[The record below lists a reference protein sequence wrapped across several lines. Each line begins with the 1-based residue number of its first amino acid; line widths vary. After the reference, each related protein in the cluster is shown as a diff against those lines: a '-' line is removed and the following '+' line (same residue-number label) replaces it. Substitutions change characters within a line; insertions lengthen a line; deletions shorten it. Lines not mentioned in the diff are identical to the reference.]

1 MIISGNGHSLPTKK
15 ESEMRVANILTAKG
29 DDVISVVPDTNIV
42 DFAKILKSKRIGAI
56 LVMEAGSI
64 VGIIS
69 ERDIAR
75 GLPDYGEKILSMPV
89 SDIMT
94 KKVTTCNSDAS
105 IDEIMEM
112 MTENRIR
119 HLPVVDDGKLVGFI
133 SVGDVVKNR
142 VEELVAEEDQL
153 RSYVSGSSY

>member
-1 MIISGNGHSLPTKK
+1 MQ
-15 ESEMRVANILTAKG
+15 VANILKVKG
-29 DDVISVVPDTNIV
+29 DDVISVAPDTNIV
-42 DFAKILKSKRIGAI
+42 EVAKILKSKRIGAI
-56 LVMEAGSI
+56 LVMEGGSI
-64 VGIIS
+64 AGIIS

-75 GLPDYGEKILSMPV
+75 GLPDYGEKILNMPV
-89 SDIMT
+89 SDLMT
-94 KKVTTCNSDAS
+94 KTVTTCSSDAS

-112 MTENRIR
+112 MTKNRIR

>member
-1 MIISGNGHSLPTKK
+1 
-15 ESEMRVANILTAKG
+15 
-29 DDVISVVPDTNIV
+29 
-42 DFAKILKSKRIGAI
+42 
-56 LVMEAGSI
+56 MEGGSI
-64 VGIIS
+64 AGIIS

-75 GLPDYGEKILSMPV
+75 GLPDYSEKILSMPV
-89 SDIMT
+89 SDLMT
-94 KKVTTCNSDAS
+94 KKVTTCTSDAS

-142 VEELVAEEDQL
+142 LEELVAEEDQL

>member
-1 MIISGNGHSLPTKK
+1 
-15 ESEMRVANILTAKG
+15 MRVANILTAKG

>member
-1 MIISGNGHSLPTKK
+1 
-15 ESEMRVANILTAKG
+15 MRVANILTVKG
-29 DDVISVVPDTNIV
+29 DDVISVEPNTTIIEV
-42 DFAKILKSKRIGAI
+42 AKVLKSKRIGAI
-56 LVMEAGSI
+56 LVMEGGSI
-64 VGIIS
+64 AGIIS

-75 GLPDYGEKILSMPV
+75 GLPNYGEKILSMPV
-89 SDIMT
+89 SDLMT
-94 KKVTTCNSDAS
+94 KKVTTCTSDAS

-112 MTENRIR
+112 MAENRIR

-142 VEELVAEEDQL
+142 VEELVAEEEQL

>member
-1 MIISGNGHSLPTKK
+1 
-15 ESEMRVANILTAKG
+15 MRVANILTVKG
-29 DDVISVVPDTNIV
+29 DDVISVEPNTTIV
-42 DFAKILKSKRIGAI
+42 EVAKVLKSKRIGAI
-56 LVMEAGSI
+56 LVMEGGSI
-64 VGIIS
+64 AGIIS

-75 GLPDYGEKILSMPV
+75 GLPDYSEKILSMPV
-89 SDIMT
+89 SDLMT
-94 KKVTTCNSDAS
+94 KKVTTCTSDAS

-142 VEELVAEEDQL
+142 LEELVAEEDQL

>member
-1 MIISGNGHSLPTKK
+1 MQ
-15 ESEMRVANILTAKG
+15 VANILKVKG
-29 DDVISVVPDTNIV
+29 DDVISVAPDTNIV
-42 DFAKILKSKRIGAI
+42 EVAKILKSKRIGAI
-56 LVMEAGSI
+56 LVMEGGSI
-64 VGIIS
+64 AGIIS
-69 ERDIAR
+69 ERDIVR
-75 GLPDYGEKILSMPV
+75 GLPDYGEKILNMPV
-89 SDIMT
+89 SDLMT
-94 KKVTTCNSDAS
+94 KTVTTCSSDAS

-112 MTENRIR
+112 MTKNRIR

>member
-1 MIISGNGHSLPTKK
+1 
-15 ESEMRVANILTAKG
+15 MRVANILTVKD
-29 DDVISVVPDTNIV
+29 DDVISVAPDTSIV
-42 DFAKILKSKRIGAI
+42 NVAKILKSKRIGAI

-64 VGIIS
+64 AGIIS

-75 GLPDYGEKILSMPV
+75 GLPDYGEKILTMPV
-89 SDIMT
+89 SDLMT

-133 SVGDVVKNR
+133 SIGDVVKNR

>member
-1 MIISGNGHSLPTKK
+1 
-15 ESEMRVANILTAKG
+15 MRVANILTVKG
-29 DDVISVVPDTNIV
+29 DDVISVKPNTTIV
-42 DFAKILKSKRIGAI
+42 EVAKVLKSKRIGAI
-56 LVMEAGSI
+56 LVMEGGSI
-64 VGIIS
+64 AGIIS

-75 GLPDYGEKILSMPV
+75 GLPDYKKKILSMPV
-89 SDIMT
+89 SDLMT
-94 KKVTTCNSDAS
+94 KKVTTCTSDAS

>member
-1 MIISGNGHSLPTKK
+1 
-15 ESEMRVANILTAKG
+15 MRVANILTVKG
-29 DDVISVVPDTNIV
+29 DDVISVEPNTTIV
-42 DFAKILKSKRIGAI
+42 EVAKVLKSKRIGAI
-56 LVMEAGSI
+56 LVMEGGSI
-64 VGIIS
+64 AGIIS

-75 GLPDYGEKILSMPV
+75 GLPDYSEKILSMPV
-89 SDIMT
+89 SDLMT
-94 KKVTTCNSDAS
+94 KKVTTCTSDAS
-105 IDEIMEM
+105 IDEI

-142 VEELVAEEDQL
+142 LEELVAEEDQL

>member
-1 MIISGNGHSLPTKK
+1 
-15 ESEMRVANILTAKG
+15 MRVANILTVKG
-29 DDVISVVPDTNIV
+29 DDVISVEPNTTIIEV
-42 DFAKILKSKRIGAI
+42 AKVLKSKRIGAI
-56 LVMEAGSI
+56 LVIEGGSI
-64 VGIIS
+64 AGIIS

-75 GLPDYGEKILSMPV
+75 GLPNYGEKILSMPV
-89 SDIMT
+89 SDLMT
-94 KKVTTCNSDAS
+94 KKVTTCTSDAS

-112 MTENRIR
+112 MAENRIR

-142 VEELVAEEDQL
+142 VEELVAEEEQL

>member
-1 MIISGNGHSLPTKK
+1 
-15 ESEMRVANILTAKG
+15 MRVANILTVKG
-29 DDVISVVPDTNIV
+29 DDVISVEPNTTIIEV
-42 DFAKILKSKRIGAI
+42 AKVLKSKRIGAI
-56 LVMEAGSI
+56 LVMEGGSI
-64 VGIIS
+64 AGIIS

-75 GLPDYGEKILSMPV
+75 GLPDYSEKILSMPV
-89 SDIMT
+89 SDLMT
-94 KKVTTCNSDAS
+94 KKVTTCTSDAS

>member
-1 MIISGNGHSLPTKK
+1 
-15 ESEMRVANILTAKG
+15 MRVANILTVKG
-29 DDVISVVPDTNIV
+29 DDVISVEPNTTIV
-42 DFAKILKSKRIGAI
+42 EVAKVLKSKRIGAI
-56 LVMEAGSI
+56 LVMEGGSI
-64 VGIIS
+64 AGIIS

-75 GLPDYGEKILSMPV
+75 GLPDYSEKILSMPV
-89 SDIMT
+89 SDLMT
-94 KKVTTCNSDAS
+94 KKVTTCTSDAS
-105 IDEIMEM
+105 IDEIMKM

-142 VEELVAEEDQL
+142 LEELVAEEDQL